1 MPEAQWLY
9 INVVIFALQTGLR
22 TDAGNT
28 IRRER
33 INQSDARLFNAT
45 IIVIA
50 RAEDFIAGGQG
61 GIVDGYYDDC
71 RGNGPGANGGGVT
84 PTAFIMPIFLT

>member
-50 RAEDFIAGGQG
+50 RAENFIAGG
-61 GIVDGYYDDC
+61 
-71 RGNGPGANGGGVT
+71 RGELSTVMMMIAGVMGRGLMVGASHERRLLGRY
-84 PTAFIMPIFLT
+84 F